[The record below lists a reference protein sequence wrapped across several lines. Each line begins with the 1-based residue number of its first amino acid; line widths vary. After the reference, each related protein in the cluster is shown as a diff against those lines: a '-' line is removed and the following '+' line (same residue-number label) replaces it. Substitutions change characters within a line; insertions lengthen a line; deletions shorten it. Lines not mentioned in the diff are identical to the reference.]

1 MDNLCCMSPEAVTI
15 LATSIAV
22 ELAKDK
28 TPQEILAIRNIM
40 NQVTQSLYTLYSQ
53 QIFLQSNCNVKQTTK
68 LTQDEKNDT
77 KNIKI

>member
-1 MDNLCCMSPEAVTI
+1 MSPEAVTL

-53 QIFLQSNCNVKQTTK
+53 QIFLQSNCNVRQTTK

-77 KNIKI
+77 KNIKL

>member
-1 MDNLCCMSPEAVTI
+1 MSPEAVTL

-53 QIFLQSNCNVKQTTK
+53 QIFLQSNCNVKPTTK

-77 KNIKI
+77 KNIKL